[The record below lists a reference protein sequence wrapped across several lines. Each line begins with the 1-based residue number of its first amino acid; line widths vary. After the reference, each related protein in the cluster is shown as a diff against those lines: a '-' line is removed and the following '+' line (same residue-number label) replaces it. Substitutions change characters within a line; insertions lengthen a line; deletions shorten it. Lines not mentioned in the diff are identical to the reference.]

1 MTDKDLQ
8 NKYDDIFADDK
19 LNIKS
24 FVVDFAHLIE
34 QDVYFEGGV

>member
-1 MTDKDLQ
+1 MTVVKPQ
-8 NKYDDIFADDK
+8 ENYDDIFTDDK

-34 QDVYFEGGV
+34 QGCLY